1 MTDPKETGR
10 KDDNNDGVSSQNIL
24 RISDELVRQ
33 VDRTKKLVLI
43 MIAAII
49 IAVPVS
55 WHVAP
60 LVTGVG
66 FKVVGYTAIAIA
78 IVFLGI
84 GVRQWTVLSKWT
96 KRYKSYKE
104 LQKKVDEKLDF
115 EEPSSRD
122 RTQ

>member
-1 MTDPKETGR
+1 MTDPKKTEE
-10 KDDNNDGVSSQNIL
+10 KSDDDVSSQNIL
-24 RISDELVRQ
+24 RIADELVRQ
-33 VDRTKKLVLI
+33 VDRTKKLALI
-43 MIAAII
+43 MIIAII

-60 LVTGVG
+60 LVTGTD
-66 FKVVGYTAIAIA
+66 FQAVGYTAIAIA

-84 GVRQWTVLSKWT
+84 GVRQWMVLSKWT

-115 EEPSSRD
+115 EGSSSTD
-122 RTQ
+122 KKQ